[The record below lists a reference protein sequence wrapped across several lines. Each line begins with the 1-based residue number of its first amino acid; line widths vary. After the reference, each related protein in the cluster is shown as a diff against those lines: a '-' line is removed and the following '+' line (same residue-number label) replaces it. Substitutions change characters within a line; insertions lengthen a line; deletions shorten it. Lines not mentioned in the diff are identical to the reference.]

1 MSSEQYYDNLIVQ
14 KIYAGRQYYQVNGL
28 DYSPEG
34 YILEE
39 SPQESKC
46 WLLDTKKVYSHTAL
60 RECLIAGILCNDSH
74 LQENKVGQWI
84 VNGNPIEGALI
95 AAASKAKLNQ
105 SSLQQLMPK
114 LATLVSAS
122 KCRYMATLHP
132 NVDGKIIYIKGAPE
146 IILPRAQHMVNDSGK
161 LVELDSERVV
171 IEAESMS
178 KQGLQVLAFAKKQVS
193 TEKTSLKH
201 ADLEGRLVFLGLQ
214 GMA

>member
-14 KIYAGRQYYQVNGL
+14 KIYAGRQYYQVNGW

-146 IILPRAQHMVNDSGK
+146 IILPRAQHMVDDSGK

-178 KQGLQVLAFAKKQVS
+178 KQGLQVLAFAKSKFRQKKLPL
-193 TEKTSLKH
+193 TTQILK
-201 ADLEGRLVFLGLQ
+201 AD
-214 GMA
+214 